1 MKNVIFNYVN
11 GKWYIYIYITAWVVE
26 EMYEYQQGVLA

>member
-11 GKWYIYIYITAWVVE
+11 GKWYIYITAWVVE